1 MGEVE
6 VRGKILMNLL
16 GPNDLA
22 LGATALEHFLIWH
35 FKGHFMIPHLI
46 GISSYKL
53 PWLQGFPSAWLFF
66 ELNLTLS
73 THTEYFPSLKVKPIH

>member
-1 MGEVE
+1 MGRGIAVGEVE
-6 VRGKILMNLL
+6 VRGKIFMNLL

-73 THTEYFPSLKVKPIH
+73 THTQ